1 MTRVACDARRMTSTP
16 DDFDNAWH
24 AARVASP
31 IKPDEEVVVFPSLA
45 RRDEDGTL
53 RFTLHVWVFEPEAD
67 GRMRGLLVAALERA
81 LDIASEAERSVFSD
95 RVRRFIVDNEGRKR
109 VTVRVGRRLF
119 TLPKTR
125 GDGHALLDVELSPS
139 DFDAGES
146 VLPSTELPIAVA
158 LRPDDERVMVGRV
171 LLSDG
176 ALILVSD
183 IDDTIKVSHVRDK
196 KGLLRKT
203 FLEEPEV
210 VAGMAT
216 LYERLLGPKGHLHFV
231 SSSPYQLFAPLERMC
246 SQGGFRAASFG
257 LKRIRP
263 KGFSVAKLFE
273 DPEESKP
280 RAIAPLFER
289 FPAAR
294 FILVGDTGEKD
305 PEVYGNLYRQFG
317 ERIARILLRD
327 VTQELRTADRYRAA
341 MLGVPDPIWQLFADP
356 NEIGA

>member
-1 MTRVACDARRMTSTP
+1 MTVVQG
-16 DDFDNAWH
+16 DFASEWQ

-31 IKPDEEVVVFPSLA
+31 IKADEEVVVFPSLA
-45 RRDEDGTL
+45 KRDDDGTI
-53 RFTLHVWVFEPEAD
+53 RFTVHVWVFEPETD
-67 GRMRGLLVAALERA
+67 GRVRGLLVAALQHA
-81 LDIASEAERSVFSD
+81 LDIANDAERRVFSD

-109 VTVRVGRRLF
+109 VTVRVGRRVF

-125 GDGHALLDVELSPS
+125 GDGHALLDVELSAS

-146 VLPSTELPIAVA
+146 VLPIEVA
-158 LRPDDERVMVGRV
+158 LRPDDDRVMAGRV
-171 LLSDG
+171 LLSEG
-176 ALILVSD
+176 GLILVSD

-210 VAGMAT
+210 VTGMAR
-216 LYERLLGPKGHLHFV
+216 LYERLLGPQGHLHFV

-263 KGFSVAKLFE
+263 KGFSIAKLFE

-317 ERIARILLRD
+317 ERISRILLRD
-327 VTQELRTADRYRAA
+327 VTQELRTAERYRAA
-341 MLGVPDPIWQLFADP
+341 MAGVPDTTWQLFADP
-356 NEIGA
+356 DEIGE